1 MRPMCQPRTQITDR
15 FGRNNLL
22 LIIIVG
28 RVPADFPWISP
39 QRRAEGRLCANRR
52 QTGTVSVSSCG
63 LRHKPHAIAV
73 RRNLR
78 IAGIEFAPIDIVVVP
93 GLVLIRDEIDA
104 GAALLVAA
112 GLLLK
117 LQGLPYRRVLRC
129 KCQMGKSGK
138 WKCGQRRNTNL
149 EHVSPRMFRLIFQCS
164 QTSYQV
170 VSEQARCRRSCD
182 DPRIRPEIAYG
193 LLPMT

>member
-1 MRPMCQPRTQITDR
+1 MCQPAHRLQII

-28 RVPADFPWISP
+28 RVPADFPRISR
-39 QRRAEGRLCANRR
+39 QRRAEDRLCANRR

-93 GLVLIRDEIDA
+93 GLILIRDEIDA

-112 GLLLK
+112 RLLLK

-129 KCQMGKSGK
+129 RCQMGKSGK
-138 WKCGQRRNTNL
+138 WNCGQRRNTNL
-149 EHVSPRMFRLIFQCS
+149 EHFSTRMFRLIFHCG

-170 VSEQARCRRSCD
+170 FSEQARCHCSCD

-193 LLPMT
+193 LLPTT